1 MNIKV
6 ACPHCQV
13 VCVVPENLKH
23 ASDWP
28 VACHHCHQHFY
39 VPVVAS
45 PAPLSRQVE
54 LRCSDC
60 GRETAFDEN
69 IHKST
74 VEGNF
79 PLFCP
84 DCHALLPELQNEII
98 ELNQREADQSNNTRA
113 IGMRAGFAF
122 IFLGFFMV
130 SVSVMAAH
138 EGLISRDWVGAFF
151 LHIPDYA
158 NFSNY
163 LNAMLSPN

>member
-13 VCVVPENLKH
+13 VGVVPENLKY

-28 VACHHCHQHFY
+28 VACHHCHQHYY

-45 PAPLSRQVE
+45 PAPLSRQIE

-60 GRETAFDEN
+60 GRDTSFDKN

-74 VEGNF
+74 VEGKF
-79 PLFCP
+79 PLYCP
-84 DCHALLPELQNEII
+84 DCHAPLPKLQNEIV
-98 ELNQREADQSNNTRA
+98 ELYHTEAGYFDARQA
-113 IGMRAGFAF
+113 IGMRTGLAF
-122 IFLGFFMV
+122 VFLGFFIV
-130 SVSVMAAH
+130 SVSVMAAQ
-138 EGLISRDWVGAFF
+138 EGLISREWLDAIF

-158 NFSNY
+158 FVSSY
-163 LNAMLSPN
+163 FKAMLAPS

>member
-13 VCVVPENLKH
+13 IGVVPENLKH

-28 VACHHCHQHFY
+28 VACHHCHQHY
-39 VPVVAS
+39 YLPVVAS
-45 PAPLSRQVE
+45 PAPLSRQIQ

-60 GRETAFDEN
+60 GRETSFDMN

-84 DCHALLPELQNEII
+84 DCHALLPEPQDKII
-98 ELNQREADQSNNTRA
+98 ELVQTEADYFNALQG
-113 IGMRAGFAF
+113 IGVRTGLAF
-122 IFLGFFMV
+122 GFLGFFIV
-130 SVSVMAAH
+130 SVSIMAAH
-138 EGLISRDWVGAFF
+138 EGLISRDWLDEF
-151 LHIPDYA
+151 LLHFPDYA
-158 NFSNY
+158 VVSSY
-163 LNAMLSPN
+163 LTGMLESS

>member
-13 VCVVPENLKH
+13 VGVVPENLKY

-28 VACHHCHQHFY
+28 VACHHCHQHYY

-45 PAPLSRQVE
+45 PAPLSRQIE

-60 GRETAFDEN
+60 GRETSFDKN

-74 VEGNF
+74 IEGKF

-84 DCHALLPELQNEII
+84 DCHAPLPKLQNEIV
-98 ELNQREADQSNNTRA
+98 ELYQTEEGYFDAKQA
-113 IGMRAGFAF
+113 ILIPDRLLGCERGSLSFFWVFLSSAYRSWQHMRA
-122 IFLGFFMV
+122 
-130 SVSVMAAH
+130 
-138 EGLISRDWVGAFF
+138 
-151 LHIPDYA
+151 
-158 NFSNY
+158 
-163 LNAMLSPN
+163 

>member
-13 VCVVPENLKH
+13 VGVVPENLKY

-28 VACHHCHQHFY
+28 VACHHCHQHYY

-45 PAPLSRQVE
+45 PAPLSRQTE

-60 GRETAFDEN
+60 GRETAFDRN

-74 VEGNF
+74 IEGNF

-84 DCHALLPELQNEII
+84 DCHAPLPKPQNEII
-98 ELNQREADQSNNTRA
+98 ELVKTEAIYPNTIQA
-113 IGMRAGFAF
+113 NGIKTALIFV
-122 IFLGFFMV
+122 FLGFFIV

-138 EGLISRDWVGAFF
+138 EGLIRRDWLDAFF
-151 LHIPDYA
+151 LLVPDHAIVSSYLPDMLK
-158 NFSNY
+158 SN
-163 LNAMLSPN
+163 

>member
-13 VCVVPENLKH
+13 VGVVPENLKY

-28 VACHHCHQHFY
+28 VACHHCHQHYY

-45 PAPLSRQVE
+45 PAPLSRQIE

-60 GRETAFDEN
+60 GRETSFDKN

-74 VEGNF
+74 VEGKF

-84 DCHALLPELQNEII
+84 DCHAPLPKLQNEIV
-98 ELNQREADQSNNTRA
+98 ELYQTEAGYFNARQA
-113 IGMRAGFAF
+113 IGMRTGLAF
-122 IFLGFFMV
+122 VFLGFFIV

-138 EGLISRDWVGAFF
+138 EGLISREWLDAIF

-158 NFSNY
+158 FVSSY
-163 LNAMLSPN
+163 FKAMLAPS

>member
-13 VCVVPENLKH
+13 VGVVPENLKY

-28 VACHHCHQHFY
+28 VACHHCHQHYY

-45 PAPLSRQVE
+45 PAPLSRQIE
-54 LRCSDC
+54 LHCSDC
-60 GRETAFDEN
+60 GRETAFDRN

-84 DCHALLPELQNEII
+84 DCHAPLPKLQNEII
-98 ELNQREADQSNNTRA
+98 ELHQKEEDYPNTIQT
-113 IGMRAGFAF
+113 IGMQTGLTFV
-122 IFLGFFMV
+122 FLGFFIV
-130 SVSVMAAH
+130 SASVMAAH
-138 EGLISRDWVGAFF
+138 EGLISRAWLDAFLF
-151 LHIPDYA
+151 HIPDYA
-158 NFSNY
+158 SVFSY
-163 LNAMLSPN
+163 LTTVLSPS